1 MSVLVTRSCRALGV
15 GITEGFFYLLTICRS
30 FAGRHRL
37 DIAVIKGLK
46 IIIG

>member
-1 MSVLVTRSCRALGV
+1 MSVLVTRSCRSLGA
-15 GITEGFFYLLTICRS
+15 TNTQGFFYLLAICRS